1 MFNDN
6 HFSWMHLSRI
16 SAMWSSIKPE
26 NTPGNVH
33 LTILK
38 LKTMKQMNGQ

>member
-1 MFNDN
+1 MLNDN
-6 HFSWMHLSRI
+6 HFSGMHLS
-16 SAMWSSIKPE
+16 STMWSSIKHE
-26 NTPGNVH
+26 NGHIH